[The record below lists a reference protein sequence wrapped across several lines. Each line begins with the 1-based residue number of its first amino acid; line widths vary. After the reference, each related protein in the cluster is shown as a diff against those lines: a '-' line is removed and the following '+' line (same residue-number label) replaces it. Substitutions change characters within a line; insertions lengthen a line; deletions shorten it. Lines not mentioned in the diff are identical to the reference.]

1 MIDTSPS
8 SLRILAVMIMGT
20 IWFWL
25 VIDTIMNS
33 DNEEEDK

>member
-1 MIDTSPS
+1 MIDPSPS
-8 SLRILAVMIMGT
+8 SLRILAIMIMGV

>member
-8 SLRILAVMIMGT
+8 SLRILAIMIMGV

-33 DNEEEDK
+33 DDDDQDN

>member
-1 MIDTSPS
+1 MIDLSPS

-20 IWFWL
+20 LWFWL

>member
-8 SLRILAVMIMGT
+8 SIRIALIMIMGV

-25 VIDTIMNS
+25 VIDTIQG
-33 DNEEEDK
+33 DYDDE

>member
-8 SLRILAVMIMGT
+8 SLRILAIMIIGV

-25 VIDTIMNS
+25 VIDTIQNPG
-33 DNEEEDK
+33 NEEEDK